1 LQAFYK
7 ESKKRFDDD
16 EAFKARAYEC
26 VVKLQRYDP
35 EIIKGWNLICDV
47 SRKEFEYIY
56 KELDI
61 KLVERGES
69 YYQKLMDD
77 VVAEL
82 DSKKLLILEDGRKVM
97 FVPNQSVPLTVVKS
111 DGGYTY
117 ATSDLAA
124 IKNRLITEKADTVL
138 YVVDAGQS
146 VHLQSVFS
154 AASVVGWRRAE
165 HRVEHVEF
173 GVVLGEDKKKFKT
186 RSGDTVR
193 LRDLLDE
200 GLKKSLDKLKEKER
214 DKVLTPEELSA
225 AQKAVAYGCIK
236 YSDLSHNRSND
247 YVFSFDKML
256 EDKGNTAVY
265 MLYAYTRIRS
275 IARNAGVTQEQLKEF
290 AHKNP
295 IDLNDPK
302 EWKLAKFI
310 MKFPEVILKT
320 YNDLLPHS
328 ICDFIYE
335 LATVFTEF
343 YDSCYCIEKDKQT
356 GEIKSV
362 NMSRL
367 VLCESTASVLACCF
381 NLLGLK
387 TIERM

>member
-1 LQAFYK
+1 L
-7 ESKKRFDDD
+7 
-16 EAFKARAYEC
+16 
-26 VVKLQRYDP
+26 
-35 EIIKGWNLICDV
+35 
-47 SRKEFEYIY
+47 SR
-56 KELDI
+56 
-61 KLVERGES
+61 
-69 YYQKLMDD
+69 
-77 VVAEL
+77 
-82 DSKKLLILEDGRKVM
+82 
-97 FVPNQSVPLTVVKS
+97 
-111 DGGYTY
+111 
-117 ATSDLAA
+117 
-124 IKNRLITEKADTVL
+124 
-138 YVVDAGQS
+138 
-146 VHLQSVFS
+146 
-154 AASVVGWRRAE
+154 
-165 HRVEHVEF
+165 
-173 GVVLGEDKKKFKT
+173 FKT

-200 GLKKSLDKLKEKER
+200 GLKKALEKLKEKER
-214 DKVLTPEELSA
+214 DKVLTADEFNA

-236 YSDLSHNRSND
+236 YSDLSHNRTND

-275 IARNAGVTQEQLKEF
+275 IARNALISQEQLKQF
-290 AHKNP
+290 AVTNT
-295 IDLNDPK
+295 IDLSDAK

-310 MKFPEVILKT
+310 MKFPEIILKT

-367 VLCESTASVLACCF
+367 ILCESTASILATCF

-387 TIERM
+387 TIEKM

>member
-1 LQAFYK
+1 
-7 ESKKRFDDD
+7 
-16 EAFKARAYEC
+16 
-26 VVKLQRYDP
+26 
-35 EIIKGWNLICDV
+35 
-47 SRKEFEYIY
+47 
-56 KELDI
+56 
-61 KLVERGES
+61 
-69 YYQKLMDD
+69 M
-77 VVAEL
+77 
-82 DSKKLLILEDGRKVM
+82 
-97 FVPNQSVPLTVVKS
+97 
-111 DGGYTY
+111 
-117 ATSDLAA
+117 
-124 IKNRLITEKADTVL
+124 
-138 YVVDAGQS
+138 
-146 VHLQSVFS
+146 HLQSIYS
-154 AASVVGWRRAE
+154 AADLIGWRKPE

-186 RSGDTVR
+186 RSGDTIR
-193 LRDLLDE
+193 LRDLLNE
-200 GLKKSLDKLKEKER
+200 GMKRASEKLKEKER
-214 DKVLTPEELSA
+214 DKVLTADEFAA
-225 AQKAVAYGCIK
+225 AQKSIAYGCIK
-236 YSDLSHNRSND
+236 YSDLSHNRTND

-275 IARNAGVTQEQLKEF
+275 IARNAGITQQELKEF
-290 AHKNP
+290 VEKNA
-295 IDLNDPK
+295 IDLTDPK

-310 MKFPEVILKT
+310 MKFPEIILKT

-343 YDSCYCIEKDKQT
+343 YDSCYCIQKDKQT

-367 VLCESTASVLACCF
+367 ILCENTASVLACCF